1 MKSILR
7 GCVLALTATLT
18 AGEVTPVW
26 TEAQLEA
33 DWLVQARLSPE
44 NLQAL
49 ATQDAAGVV
58 DGVKSGQ
65 PDHRTKSET
74 WTWWQVD
81 LGAASPLDRVE
92 VFNPAGN
99 FGRQAW
105 FKVLVSAD
113 GKDFAEIHCLEGP
126 TWPRDRRLAV
136 KLDGR
141 AARWVRISAG
151 GRDSLRLSEV
161 EVYAVADPTLNIAL
175 KKPATQSSFAKWR
188 KPDTSLPPDAE
199 ANQSNP
205 LALVPVAETITRG
218 LALATSLDG
227 QKVDTAKTRAELVE
241 IGQRWSALPAD
252 TPVAGRLP
260 LYYAARRSVRA
271 LALNHP
277 LLASCDRILF
287 LKRRPQQMT
296 CMHQQFHGWY
306 SSPGGGIWCLE
317 GLRSGTPTLRHLTP
331 GLPPGDIQGLEL
343 SYDGRR
349 VLFAYAQHFPE
360 VLKAKKTVKEQ
371 LPEASFY
378 HLHELD
384 LASGAIRQLTHG
396 RYDDMQA
403 SYLPGGDIV
412 FMSTRRGTF
421 VQVTQETARRTTE
434 ETLPDSFI
442 RCGGEAVRNQT
453 LHRMAGDGS
462 RLRTLSPFETPEWY
476 TALDHDGR
484 ILYARW
490 DYVDRDA
497 RIAMNLWSCNPDG
510 TNPSIVFGNH
520 TRSPY
525 CAFEARP
532 VPGSRAIVFTGSP
545 HHGQTG
551 GPLLLLDPAVD
562 IDGQAPLTSLTP
574 EVCCPESDGFPRTY
588 YQAPWPLSRE
598 VYLCAW
604 SPRPQYINNISY
616 TMPTNS
622 YADLGLY
629 YYDAFGNRELLHRDP
644 AICST
649 TPVPWV
655 PRQPP
660 PERAELPPSN
670 DPVPSGRFLISDV
683 YQGLTGI
690 PRGAAKRLRIVGVPP
705 KVQPSWGVPALGLTS
720 YDAGKFVLGTV
731 PIDEDGSAY
740 FVAPAGVNI
749 FFQVLAADGR
759 AIQTMRSAT
768 YLQGGQ
774 TLSCTGCHEP
784 RNQAPPNAWPYASQ
798 RVPSRIRPDVE
809 GSWPYRFDRLM
820 KPMLDR
826 LAAANDPKLAA
837 LQTAYTN
844 AWELVEGRGKGQYFI
859 PIPAVPRIWVALADY
874 GGKDSNLTEQQLNML
889 AQRHTTASRYAMST
903 TLWATERQL
912 DMLTQRNDKDWSL
925 RTLLREQD
933 IAAASPVGRCM
944 ATISPLWDLFT
955 APQGEALTADERARL
970 ALWLDTYGQVQ
981 GHFSPEQEAEIAAL
995 RERWKDLLEPLPIT
1009 IALQESPR

>member
-1 MKSILR
+1 MRMPLS
-7 GCVLALTATLT
+7 ALWPVFLGIVFV
-18 AGEVTPVW
+18 AGAREEPVPAW
-26 TEAQLEA
+26 TDEQIEK
-33 DWLVQARLSPE
+33 DWIIQARMSPE
-44 NLQAL
+44 NLRAL
-49 ATQDAAGVV
+49 ARQDAAAVV

-65 PDHRTKSET
+65 PEHQTLLEQ
-74 WTWWQVD
+74 WAWWEVD
-81 LGAASPLDRVE
+81 LGAQVPLDRIE
-92 VFNPAGN
+92 VFNPKPNRDKGVA
-99 FGRQAW
+99 
-105 FKVLVSAD
+105 FKVTIGAMREDFEQVHFMRGPQWTNSHLVVN
-113 GKDFAEIHCLEGP
+113 
-126 TWPRDRRLAV
+126 LA
-136 KLDGR
+136 GR
-141 AARWVRISAG
+141 KARWVRVWAG
-151 GRDSLRLSEV
+151 EWRDRMRLSEV
-161 EVYAVADPTLNIAL
+161 EVYGVADPSKNIAL
-175 KKPATQSSFAKWR
+175 HAHADQSSVQERRASND
-188 KPDTSLPPDAE
+188 PGDGLPPLVYLPVQE
-199 ANQSNP
+199 A
-205 LALVPVAETITRG
+205 LRRG
-218 LALATSLDG
+218 
-227 QKVDTAKTRAELVE
+227 
-241 IGQRWSALPAD
+241 
-252 TPVAGRLP
+252 
-260 LYYAARRSVRA
+260 RA
-271 LALNHP
+271 LAKDLATKGVEVGPAQTAFATVEAALAALPPTAGMPDRMPLYLQARGAVRQLAFANP
-277 LLASCDRILF
+277 LLAGCDRILF
-287 LKRRPQQMT
+287 IKRRPQQLT

-331 GLPPGDIQGLEL
+331 GLPAGDIQGLEL

-349 VLFAYAQHFPE
+349 VLFAYARHFPE
-360 VLKAKKTVKEQ
+360 TLKAKKTAKEQ

-421 VQVTQETARRTTE
+421 VQVTQETARRTTV

-442 RCGGEAVRNQT
+442 RCGGEAVRTQT

-532 VPGSRAIVFTGSP
+532 VPGSRAIVFTGSA

-562 IDGQAPLTSLTP
+562 IDGPAPLTSLTP
-574 EVCCPESDGFPRTY
+574 EVCCPEIDGFPRTY
-588 YQAPWPLSRE
+588 YQAPWPLSRD

-604 SPRPQYINNISY
+604 SHRPLYINNVRF
-616 TMPTNS
+616 TMPADA

-649 TPVPWV
+649 TPVPWA
-655 PRQPP
+655 PRRPP
-660 PERAELPPSN
+660 PERAELPPSD
-670 DPVPSGRFLISDV
+670 DPVPSGRILISDV

-720 YDAGKFVLGTV
+720 YDPGKFVLGTV
-731 PIDEDGSAY
+731 PIDQDGSAY
-740 FVAPAGVNI
+740 FVAPAGVNL
-749 FFQVLAADGR
+749 FFQVLGADGR
-759 AIQTMRSAT
+759 AIQTMRSVT

-774 TLSCTGCHEP
+774 TLSCIGCHER

-798 RVPSRIRPDVE
+798 RAPARIRPDVE

-826 LAAANDPKLAA
+826 LAAADDPKLTA
-837 LQTAYTN
+837 LQTDYAK
-844 AWELVEGRGKGQYFI
+844 AWELVEGRGNGQYFI
-859 PIPAVPRIWVALADY
+859 SIPAVPRIWVTLADH
-874 GGKDSNLTEQQLNML
+874 GGKD
-889 AQRHTTASRYAMST
+889 R
-903 TLWATERQL
+903 
-912 DMLTQRNDKDWSL
+912 SL

-933 IAAASPVGRCM
+933 VAAASPVGRCM

-955 APQGEALTADERARL
+955 APRGEALTADERARL
-970 ALWLDTYGQVQ
+970 ALWLDTYGQIQ
-981 GHFSPEQEAEIAAL
+981 GHFSDQQEAEIAAL
-995 RERWKDLLEPLPIT
+995 RERWKDLLEPAGVAIREKELE
-1009 IALQESPR
+1009 Q

>member
-1 MKSILR
+1 MNMSHLF
-7 GCVLALTATLT
+7 VLTLT
-18 AGEVTPVW
+18 AAPLLLTAAESVPVW
-26 TEAQLEA
+26 TDAQIEK
-33 DWLVQARLSPE
+33 DWIIQARLSPE
-44 NLQAL
+44 NMGAL
-49 ATQDAAGVV
+49 ARQDAAAII

-65 PDHRTKSET
+65 PEQQTLLEQ
-74 WTWWQVD
+74 WAWWEVD
-81 LGAASPLDRVE
+81 LGTETALDRIE
-92 VFNPAGN
+92 IFNPKPNRDKGVA
-99 FGRQAW
+99 
-105 FKVLVSAD
+105 FKVTVGSTREGFQQVHFMRGPQWTNSHLV
-113 GKDFAEIHCLEGP
+113 
-126 TWPRDRRLAV
+126 V
-136 KLDGR
+136 KMGGR
-141 AARWVRISAG
+141 PARWVRVWAG
-151 GRDSLRLSEV
+151 EWRDRMRLSEV
-161 EVYAVADPTLNIAL
+161 EVYGVADPTKNLARSGR
-175 KKPATQSSFAKWR
+175 ADQSSFAKWR
-188 KPDTSLPPDAE
+188 KPDPSLPADAE
-199 ANQSNP
+199 ANQAYP
-205 LALVPVAETITRG
+205 LVLVPVAETITRG
-218 LALATSLDG
+218 LALATALDG
-227 QKVDTAKTRAELVE
+227 QGVDTTKTRAELAG

-252 TPVAGRLP
+252 TPLAGRLP

-271 LALNHP
+271 LALGQP

-287 LKRRPQQMT
+287 LKRRPQQIT

-306 SSPGGGIWCLE
+306 SSPGGGIWSLE

-331 GLPPGDIQGLEL
+331 DLPAGDIQGLEL

-384 LASGAIRQLTHG
+384 LANGAIRQLTHG

-421 VQVTQETARRTTE
+421 VQVTQETARRTTK

-442 RCGGEAVRNQT
+442 RCGGEAVRGQT

-562 IDGQAPLTSLTP
+562 VDGPAPLTSLTP
-574 EVCCPESDGFPRTY
+574 EVCCPEIDGFPRTY

-604 SPRPQYINNISY
+604 SPRPLYINNVSY
-616 TMPTNS
+616 NLPADA

-660 PERAELPPSN
+660 PERAELPPSD

-705 KVQPSWGVPALGLTS
+705 KVQPMWGVPALGLTS

-740 FVAPAGVNI
+740 FVAPAGVNL
-749 FFQVLAADGR
+749 FFQVLGADGR

-774 TLSCTGCHEP
+774 TLSCVGCHEP

-798 RVPSRIRPDVE
+798 RAPSRIRPDVE

-837 LQTAYTN
+837 LQTDYTK
-844 AWELVEGRGKGQYFI
+844 AWELGDGRGNGQYFI
-859 PIPAVPRIWVALADY
+859 SIPNVPRIWVTLADH
-874 GGKDSNLTEQQLNML
+874 GGKD
-889 AQRHTTASRYAMST
+889 
-903 TLWATERQL
+903 
-912 DMLTQRNDKDWSL
+912 KCL

-955 APQGEALTADERARL
+955 APEGEAMTADERARL
-970 ALWLDTYGQVQ
+970 ALWLDTYGQIQ

-995 RERWKDLLEPLPIT
+995 RERWKDLLEPAGASIR
-1009 IALQESPR
+1009 EKN